1 MRHELNE
8 NGISFQ
14 ASLHH
19 QSQEKYVLNPIWI
32 REKGRRL
39 IKIEDTHQEEE
50 VNPLRNNDYLRGQ
63 LNDTEDPLGFG

>member
-1 MRHELNE
+1 MGHELNE

-19 QSQEKYVLNPIWI
+19 QSQEKYVFNPIWI

-50 VNPLRNNDYLRGQ
+50 VNHPRNNDYLYRRP
-63 LNDTEDPLGFG
+63 NSTKNP

>member
-1 MRHELNE
+1 MGHELNE

-19 QSQEKYVLNPIWI
+19 QSQEKYVFNPIWI

-50 VNPLRNNDYLRGQ
+50 VNPLRNNDNLYRRP
-63 LNDTEDPLGFG
+63 NNTKNP